1 MQQDIQ
7 TLDNVITDEQ
17 VSEFLRKHPHFFEQ
31 HASLL
36 SEIFLPSPH
45 GNGAISL
52 AERQQLAQRDKIR
65 VLEVKLAQLI
75 EFAEENDA
83 TSAKVH
89 ALGLKLI
96 ENQTTNSDF
105 EALQQVIGKNLQH
118 DFSVSETQLHIWL
131 KPTDEALAKNAI
143 FAPVNASFSDW
154 IMALHTPICG
164 AKPEVAGDLLN
175 VHLQSFAFIPLSKEP
190 AKKLEKE
197 NIFGVLIL
205 SAEDSQR
212 FKTSMGTL
220 YLERIGS
227 LVSAALQHYL

>member
-1 MQQDIQ
+1 M
-7 TLDNVITDEQ
+7 
-17 VSEFLRKHPHFFEQ
+17 
-31 HASLL
+31 
-36 SEIFLPSPH
+36 
-45 GNGAISL
+45 
-52 AERQQLAQRDKIR
+52 
-65 VLEVKLAQLI
+65 
-75 EFAEENDA
+75 
-83 TSAKVH
+83 
-89 ALGLKLI
+89 
-96 ENQTTNSDF
+96 
-105 EALQQVIGKNLQH
+105 
-118 DFSVSETQLHIWL
+118 HIWL